1 MNIIDSEQEN
11 CVGTLLTIVSTYV
24 LEYPYLFLF
33 VMIMLHK
40 FASILYSNGLFRQI
54 MRRKIIYIDYSTLEN
69 ITVHKWTANLIYRIC
84 ICNIFPRVIQSGI
97 QITQICNDYSHPRK
111 LKIYID
117 VYIIFGLLFTLKI
130 KTSHCNSHV
139 FWNSSYENVF
149 ILITL

>member
-1 MNIIDSEQEN
+1 M
-11 CVGTLLTIVSTYV
+11 YV

-84 ICNIFPRVIQSGI
+84 ICNIFPRIIYSGI
-97 QITQICNDYSHPRK
+97 QITQICNDAWKIYYSHPRK
-111 LKIYID
+111 LKICID

-139 FWNSSYENVF
+139 FLNSSYKNVF